1 MIQIPPYIGTRKVGW
16 WFLWP
21 DVASTI
27 ATCPSKY
34 HVSVTFAWVRASLS
48 QPTSSQW
55 SDIMAPHNNPVA
67 RTKMKHNSLLRCL
80 FCKEI
85 YDNFVY
91 ELMSED
97 MLDYIILSI
106 IASHNILLLEMSFFF
121 LRINRQWF

>member
-1 MIQIPPYIGTRKVGW
+1 MLLLKHLLKVLKSYLLLKLYFFDKIYIISKV
-16 WFLWP
+16 
-21 DVASTI
+21 I
-27 ATCPSKY
+27 TCN
-34 HVSVTFAWVRASLS
+34 VSYFF
-48 QPTSSQW
+48 
-55 SDIMAPHNNPVA
+55 
-67 RTKMKHNSLLRCL
+67 RCL

-121 LRINRQWF
+121 LRINRQ